1 VSSFFLSLRKR
12 VKLMEISALTE
23 LDAVN
28 NIIGTLGEA
37 PINTLEDLTDVDAI
51 NALRILEEVSRQ
63 EQARGWSFNLIEDF
77 VLNPDVNDNNRIP
90 WNDKYLFVKGE
101 EGTKLV
107 RYGKHMKDLV
117 RNSDY
122 FPQPI
127 HAEVILLIPFEELP
141 EQMRDYIVAKAG
153 FMFQAAYYGDDA
165 MSTAINMQVQ
175 DAWQHLMDFEMD
187 DNSYSM
193 LDNEHVKELLA
204 R

>member
-1 VSSFFLSLRKR
+1 
-12 VKLMEISALTE
+12 MEISALTE

-37 PINTLEDLTDVDAI
+37 PLNTLEDLTNVDAI
-51 NALRILEEVSRQ
+51 NALRILQDVSRN

-77 VLNPDVNDNNRIP
+77 VLNPDINDNNRIP
-90 WNDKYLFVKGE
+90 WSDKYLFLKGE

-127 HAEVILLIPFEELP
+127 RATVVLLIPFEELP
-141 EQMRDYIVAKAG
+141 EQMRSYIVAKAG
-153 FMFQAAYYGDDA
+153 FMFQSAYYGDEG
-165 MSTAINMQVQ
+165 MTTVINMQVQ
-175 DAWQHLMDFEMD
+175 DAWQHLMDYEMD
-187 DNSYSM
+187 DNNYSM
-193 LDNEHVKELLA
+193 LDNDHVKELLS

>member
-1 VSSFFLSLRKR
+1 MV
-12 VKLMEISALTE
+12 ITAYTE

-37 PINTLEDLTDVDAI
+37 PIDTLEDLTNVDAI
-51 NALRILEEVSRQ
+51 NALRILQEVSRI

-77 VLNPDVNDNNRIP
+77 VFNPDTTDNNRIP
-90 WNDKYLFVKGE
+90 WNDNILFLKGE

-122 FPQPI
+122 FPQAI

-141 EQMRDYIVAKAG
+141 EQMRSYIVAKAG
-153 FMFQAAYYGDDA
+153 FMFQSAYFGDDA
-165 MSTAINMQVQ
+165 LSTVINMQVQ
-175 DAWQHLMDFEMD
+175 DTWQHLMDYEMD
-187 DNSYSM
+187 DNNYSM

>member
-1 VSSFFLSLRKR
+1 
-12 VKLMEISALTE
+12 MEISALTE

-37 PINTLEDLTDVDAI
+37 PIDTLEDLTNVDAI
-51 NALRILEEVSRQ
+51 NALRILEEVSRT

-77 VLNPDVNDNNRIP
+77 VLNPDINDNNRIP

-127 HAEVILLIPFEELP
+127 HAEVVLLIPFEELP
-141 EQMRDYIVAKAG
+141 GQMRDYIVAKAG
-153 FMFQAAYYGDDA
+153 FMFQSAYYGDD
-165 MSTAINMQVQ
+165 SLGTVINMQVQ
-175 DAWQHLMDFEMD
+175 DTWQHLMDYEMD
-187 DNSYSM
+187 DNNYSM

>member
-1 VSSFFLSLRKR
+1 
-12 VKLMEISALTE
+12 
-23 LDAVN
+23 
-28 NIIGTLGEA
+28 
-37 PINTLEDLTDVDAI
+37 
-51 NALRILEEVSRQ
+51 
-63 EQARGWSFNLIEDF
+63 
-77 VLNPDVNDNNRIP
+77 
-90 WNDKYLFVKGE
+90 
-101 EGTKLV
+101 
-107 RYGKHMKDLV
+107 MKDLV

-187 DNSYSM
+187 DNNYSM